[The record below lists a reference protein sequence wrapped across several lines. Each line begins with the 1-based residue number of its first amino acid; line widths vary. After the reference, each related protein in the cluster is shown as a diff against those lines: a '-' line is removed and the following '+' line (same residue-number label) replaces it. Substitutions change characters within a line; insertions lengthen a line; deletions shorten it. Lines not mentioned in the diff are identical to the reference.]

1 MKRAL
6 SILATAPTFFIVVAI
21 AIHAQKPL
29 RITGTYSNMYFNE
42 EGGDVSGEELKIVL
56 ACKGYQGALQFAQGV
71 PSDLVV
77 VDVKVDGTKVTFSIP
92 ERSEYPGRF
101 RGIVENGVLKG
112 KFSFANGASEEVKL
126 KRGKSYWD

>member
-1 MKRAL
+1 M
-6 SILATAPTFFIVVAI
+6 
-21 AIHAQKPL
+21 
-29 RITGTYSNMYFNE
+29 
-42 EGGDVSGEELKIVL
+42 
-56 ACKGYQGALQFAQGV
+56 QFAQGV

-101 RGIVENGVLKG
+101 RGIVEDGVLKG